1 MKISPLITYH
11 LPLLFAL
18 LIAAQAPP
26 TGTAIEQ
33 SHLQGH
39 WEGEGAGGKCSITIT
54 NNTLLY
60 RAGTNWH
67 KTTFTL
73 PAGTSP
79 QQLHATIIEV
89 FPPAKDSIGQI
100 VPAIIKIENDTL
112 TLAAYSLSEDPP
124 KNFEEAN
131 TKYIVK
137 KVPPKTENPQ
147 PPKSNC
153 AFTRLPNGTR
163 QRPSP

>member
-1 MKISPLITYH
+1 MKSLPLITYS
-11 LPLLFAL
+11 LSLAFAL
-18 LIAAQAPP
+18 LATAQPLP
-26 TGTAIEQ
+26 TRTTIEL

-39 WEGEGAGGKCSITIT
+39 WEGEGAGGRCSITIT

-73 PAGTSP
+73 PPGTSP

-89 FPPAKDSIGQI
+89 FPPAKESIGQV
-100 VPAIIKIENDTL
+100 VPAIIKLEHDTL

-124 KNFEEAN
+124 KNFEEAT
-131 TKYIVK
+131 TKYVVK
-137 KVPPKTENPQ
+137 KFQPKKENAE
-147 PPKSNC
+147 PPKS
-153 AFTRLPNGTR
+153 TGLK
-163 QRPSP
+163 SP

>member
-1 MKISPLITYH
+1 MNISPLIAYH

-18 LIAAQAPP
+18 LTAAQSLPP
-26 TGTAIEQ
+26 RTAIELN
-33 SHLQGH
+33 HLQGH

-73 PAGTSP
+73 PAGTNP
-79 QQLHATIIEV
+79 QQLHATIIDV
-89 FPPAKDSIGQI
+89 FPPAKDSIGQV
-100 VPAIIKIENDTL
+100 VPAIIKIEHDTL

-124 KNFEEAN
+124 KTFEEAP

-137 KVPPKTENPQ
+137 KVPSKTENPQ
-147 PPKSNC
+147 PPKSN
-153 AFTRLPNGTR
+153 
-163 QRPSP
+163 